1 MARTKI
7 SEFSATA
14 ADNTDID
21 NIDIAEGCAPSGINN
36 AIREL
41 MAQLK
46 DMQTG
51 ASGDTFTLTTVNST
65 AVNAT
70 TVDATNLEVTN
81 LKAKDGTAAG
91 SIADSTG
98 VVTLTS
104 LTGTTADYT
113 NLEVTNLKAKDG
125 TAAGSIADSTGVVTL
140 DSTVLTTTDINGG
153 TVDGAVIG
161 GATPAAATFT
171 TLATSDGAI
180 SPQTGFKNRI
190 INGGMT
196 IDQRNAGASVTVN
209 STANTYSVDRFYG
222 VGQSADGVF
231 TLQQD
236 TSAPV
241 GFINSLKAT
250 VTTADA
256 SIGATQIY
264 RISQSIEGQNTLDL
278 GFGSANAKTVTVSF
292 WVRSSLTGTFGGHLA
307 NSGFTRAYPF
317 TYTISVADT
326 WEYKTVTVAGDT
338 SGTWLTTNGIGITV
352 SFIMGMGSTYTGTA
366 NAWNAGLYFAP
377 TGGTNVI
384 GTLNATFY
392 ITGVQLEKGST
403 ATPFEFRS
411 IGTELGLCQRYY
423 ESSSFP
429 AATFDLASTTALPV
443 FVTDTGRA
451 AGVKFTCPKR
461 AAPTVTIYSRNNTAG
476 KVSFVATGSDNGGT
490 ASAGNI
496 SSNGWSSTVIGTAA
510 TAGVGVEIGYTATA
524 EL

>member
-65 AVNAT
+65 
-70 TVDATNLEVTN
+70 TVDTTNLEVTN

-140 DSTVLTTTDINGG
+140 SSAVLTTADINGG

-161 GATPAAATFT
+161 GATPAAGTFT
-171 TLATSDGAI
+171 TLATSDGVI

-196 IDQRNAGASVTVN
+196 IDQRNAGASVTLSTGTFAYMTDRWLFQYSQTSKLSSQQSTTSAVGFTN
-209 STANTYSVDRFYG
+209 SLLATSLATTSVGSGDYFQVSQRIEGFNIADLNWGTANA
-222 VGQSADGVF
+222 Q
-231 TLQQD
+231 
-236 TSAPV
+236 
-241 GFINSLKAT
+241 T
-250 VTTADA
+250 VT
-256 SIGATQIY
+256 
-264 RISQSIEGQNTLDL
+264 L
-278 GFGSANAKTVTVSF
+278 SF
-292 WVRSSLTGTFGGHLA
+292 WVRSSLTGTFGGALKNA
-307 NSGFTRAYPF
+307 SQNRSYPF
-317 TYTISVADT
+317 TYTISAANT
-326 WEYKTVTVAGDT
+326 YEYKTITVAGDT
-338 SGTWLTTNGIGITV
+338 SGTWGVGNGTGIEV
-352 SFIMGMGSTYTGTA
+352 VFGLGMGSTFSGTA
-366 NAWNAGLYFAP
+366 GAWAAANYGSA
-377 TGGTNVI
+377 TGATSVVGTS
-384 GTLNATFY
+384 GATFY
-392 ITGVQLEKGST
+392 ITGVQLEKGSV

-411 IGTELGLCQRYY
+411 IGQEFGLCQRYHY
-423 ESSSFP
+423 QPTSDTSLINAPFIRMQAESSTYARGQIDMPVTMRASPTFTPP
-429 AATFDLASTTALPV
+429 ASVSDFSLGYPSAIVMTDMSLNISTPNTCLIDATVAAGLTTYAGHSVYRPGTTAQ
-443 FVTDTGRA
+443 F
-451 AGVKFTCPKR
+451 
-461 AAPTVTIYSRNNTAG
+461 
-476 KVSFVATGSDNGGT
+476 SF
-490 ASAGNI
+490 
-496 SSNGWSSTVIGTAA
+496 
-510 TAGVGVEIGYTATA
+510 TA

>member
-65 AVNAT
+65 
-70 TVDATNLEVTN
+70 TVDTTNLEVTN

-113 NLEVTNLKAKDG
+113 NLEVTNIKAKDG
-125 TAAGSIADSTGVVTL
+125 TAAASIADSTGVMTVNTL
-140 DSTVLTTTDINGG
+140 NTGG
-153 TVDGAVIG
+153 GV
-161 GATPAAATFT
+161 
-171 TLATSDGAI
+171 I

-196 IDQRNAGASVTVN
+196 IDQRNAGASVTQTTLRPYV
-209 STANTYSVDRFYG
+209 TDRFYITG
-222 VGQSADGVF
+222 SVTSKFTAQQSSTAPAGFVKSLLCTSSSAYSVGAAEAFVTAQIIEGNNVSDLGWGTAN
-231 TLQQD
+231 
-236 TSAPV
+236 A
-241 GFINSLKAT
+241 AT
-250 VTTADA
+250 VT
-256 SIGATQIY
+256 
-264 RISQSIEGQNTLDL
+264 L
-278 GFGSANAKTVTVSF
+278 SF
-292 WVRSSLTGTFGGHLA
+292 WVRSSLTGTFGGAIINLA
-307 NSGFTRAYPF
+307 GDRSYPF
-317 TYTISVADT
+317 TYTISSANT
-326 WEYKTVTVAGDT
+326 YEYKTITIPGDT
-338 SGTWLTTNGIGITV
+338 TGTWATDNSGFGAVQFGLGAGATLSGTAGVWAAALYR
-352 SFIMGMGSTYTGTA
+352 SATGATSVV
-366 NAWNAGLYFAP
+366 
-377 TGGTNVI
+377 GTS
-384 GTLNATFY
+384 GATFY

-411 IGTELGLCQRYY
+411 IGTELALCQRYL
-423 ESSSFP
+423 P
-429 AATFDLASTTALPV
+429 AFNST
-443 FVTDTGRA
+443 
-451 AGVKFTCPKR
+451 
-461 AAPTVTIYSRNNTAG
+461 S
-476 KVSFVATGSDNGGT
+476 T
-490 ASAGNI
+490 ASAIPGSGIGSATTFTTYNIPFMVQARVAPTGVSI
-496 SSNGWSSTVIGTAA
+496 SSGAHFSLDDSVTVFACDALSFNFSSNTAA
-510 TAGVGVEIGYTATA
+510 QVLPTRSAAGLTQYRPYNLRFNNSSGQLLFTGC

>member
-1 MARTKI
+1 MARTRI

-65 AVNAT
+65 
-70 TVDATNLEVTN
+70 TVDTTNLEVTN

-113 NLEVTNLKAKDG
+113 NLEVTNIKAKDG

-140 DSTVLTTTDINGG
+140 ASTVLTTTDINGG
-153 TVDGAVIG
+153 TIDGVVIG
-161 GATPAAATFT
+161 GTTPAAATFT
-171 TLATSDGAI
+171 TLTTGGGVI

-196 IDQRNAGASVTVN
+196 IDQRNAGASVTPTN
-209 STANTYSVDRFYG
+209 GQYLVDRFYAL
-222 VGQSADGVF
+222 VTAASKF
-231 TLQQD
+231 TAQQD
-236 TSAPV
+236 V
-241 GFINSLKAT
+241 GLNNFFTNSLKMTSSSAYSVAAGDVFT
-250 VTTADA
+250 
-256 SIGATQIY
+256 IIQK
-264 RISQSIEGQNTLDL
+264 IEGANVSDL
-278 GFGSANAKTVTVSF
+278 GWGTANAQPVTLSF
-292 WVRSSLTGTFGGHLA
+292 IVNSSLTGTFGGSIMNASL
-307 NSGFTRAYPF
+307 NRSYPF
-317 TYTISVADT
+317 TFSISTASTATSISVT
-326 WEYKTVTVAGDT
+326 IPGDT
-338 SGTWLTTNGIGITV
+338 TGTWGTGSGTGILLSFSIGTGTTFSGTAGAWGASEKYSATGAVSVVGTNG
-352 SFIMGMGSTYTGTA
+352 
-366 NAWNAGLYFAP
+366 
-377 TGGTNVI
+377 
-384 GTLNATFY
+384 ATFY

-411 IGTELGLCQRYY
+411 IGQELALCQRYY
-423 ESSSFP
+423 FRIKAEAANRGLSSSAQAISGTTLIANTPFP
-429 AATFDLASTTALPV
+429 VTMRIRPTAVEQNGTAGDYRCLNAASSTINCNVVPSFDGLTSEYAGSTFAGVASGLVAGDATFLLSTNANAYL
-443 FVTDTGRA
+443 
-451 AGVKFTCPKR
+451 
-461 AAPTVTIYSRNNTAG
+461 
-476 KVSFVATGSDNGGT
+476 
-490 ASAGNI
+490 
-496 SSNGWSSTVIGTAA
+496 GWS
-510 TAGVGVEIGYTATA
+510 A